1 MIPITIDGQKAEVE
15 RGTTVLE
22 AARTIGIEIP
32 TLCYHESVPPYGVC
46 RLCTVE
52 VVAGKRSRLTT
63 ACTYPVL
70 REITVHT
77 ASARV
82 VRARRMIL
90 ELLLARCPKVKKLQD
105 LAREMGIE
113 KSRFPA
119 EDEDCILCGLCVRVC
134 EELVGAC
141 AISFTNRGVDREVT
155 TPFRIA
161 PETCIACGA
170 CAFVCPTGAVTV
182 EDIEG
187 VRRIA
192 RWKVECPIETCSEC
206 GEYFAPE
213 PQLEHIR
220 DRSLLSPDVFGLCPR
235 CRRRR
240 VGNSLRLAGYKSV
253 R

>member
-1 MIPITIDGQKAEVE
+1 
-15 RGTTVLE
+15 VLE
-22 AARTIGIEIP
+22 AARRLGIEIP
-32 TLCYHESVPPYGVC
+32 TLCYHEALAPYGAC

-82 VRARRMIL
+82 LQARKMIL

-113 KSRFPA
+113 KPRFPA
-119 EDEDCILCGLCVRVC
+119 EEEDCILCGLCVRVC

-161 PETCIACGA
+161 PDTCIGCGA
-170 CAFVCPTGAVTV
+170 CAFVCPTGAISI
-182 EDIEG
+182 EDIED

-192 RWKVECPIETCSEC
+192 RWNVEYKMQKCTEC

-213 PQLEHIR
+213 PQLGHIR
-220 DRSLLSPDVFGLCPR
+220 EKSRLSPETFELCPR
-235 CRRRR
+235 CRRKALTEKLKQA
-240 VGNSLRLAGYKSV
+240 GYSSLSLR
-253 R
+253 